1 MGKRSNFA
9 LSFWSFGFARER
21 RIAKT
26 EAPNPV
32 QNAGYGGFAFVV
44 VFETAYCALW
54 LTPKFICFTPF
65 IVSNVIVLMKKV
77 RSSPRGTGPQL
88 FIADQISEG
97 AIAFLK
103 TEYTYLVPFVVV
115 CAAFIVGILEGQSD
129 SPVSY
134 LSLIHI

>member
-44 VFETAYCALW
+44 VFETAYCARW
-54 LTPKFICFTPF
+54 LTLKLS
-65 IVSNVIVLMKKV
+65 VSL
-77 RSSPRGTGPQL
+77 RLSFPRNSFDEKG
-88 FIADQISEG
+88 S
-97 AIAFLK
+97 
-103 TEYTYLVPFVVV
+103 
-115 CAAFIVGILEGQSD
+115 
-129 SPVSY
+129 
-134 LSLIHI
+134 